1 MNKIQ
6 GQELVCSISPTEF
19 EEYCMKILNGYAE
32 KENLKDFNIDHNVKL
47 TASDGIYQ
55 IDIYAHFVAM
65 GVVFKVLCECK
76 QYKRP
81 VGRDKVSELQSK
93 ILSLGANKGILLS
106 TSGFQSGAIQ
116 YAKKHGIALIQV
128 YDYKCEYLSH
138 SANLNEKDDEFDPFL
153 YGERKMPPYV
163 AIECT
168 SEDEY
173 PVKIY
178 PTKKMIRKIYSEMN
192 KLIAKK
198 LGIEFDFS
206 GLEELR
212 EEEYRMS
219 NLS

>member
-32 KENLKDFNIDHNVKL
+32 EENLKDFNIDHNVKL
-47 TASDGIYQ
+47 IASDGTYQ
-55 IDIYAHFVAM
+55 IDIYAHFIAM

-116 YAKKHGIALIQV
+116 YAQMHGIALIQV

-138 SANLNEKDDEFDPFL
+138 SADSNEKVNDFDPFL

-168 SEDEY
+168 SKNEY

-192 KLIAKK
+192 KLIEQQMGIK
-198 LGIEFDFS
+198 LDFS
-206 GLEELR
+206 ELEELIG
-212 EEEYRMS
+212 EE
-219 NLS
+219 